1 MGLAISFVSNVPE
14 KVWYHGEW
22 CPSRGKGCVNTRLTT
37 ERGCCIWYNETQ
49 VLVQIFIYASSEK
62 YFKARS
68 KAIFFFN
75 LLNKQY
81 LADIEE
87 HLGVTISQT
96 GTDMKVPMDEFDG
109 KVVYGQKRKANGNK
123 RLFHF

>member
-1 MGLAISFVSNVPE
+1 MPQAKSISKHAV
-14 KVWYHGEW
+14 
-22 CPSRGKGCVNTRLTT
+22 R
-37 ERGCCIWYNETQ
+37 
-49 VLVQIFIYASSEK
+49 QI
-62 YFKARS
+62 
-68 KAIFFFN
+68 FFN

-81 LADIEE
+81 LADMEE

-123 RLFHF
+123 RLLRFHF